1 MNREFFARFWLFALF
16 CALPVFATTAD
27 STVNA
32 GSAPEAA
39 QTLPDSAQASLS
51 KAPKSLEDAQV
62 ATETASEAR
71 AFKAEAPNFQ
81 EEADDSDSEPALDDS
96 LADEAPEVDSAFVLG
111 PGSRAFERGKTGIE
125 AIDTLPIY
133 EWDVETDHNSLP
145 LTMALSVL
153 PGGGHFYTGHYVRGG
168 FLLAIEAILA
178 YEVFYNK
185 AYQKDRRFE
194 QAAPYRDSVAYY
206 TSLMMQTTSYSE
218 LVELQEQRER
228 YANLVRNINDKKMEE
243 EDLRKAEMA
252 WLIGLHVY
260 GMFDA
265 YGIWAN
271 NQGHNVEKRSMMRAF
286 LWALIPGGGQFYNR
300 DYGKAGLVYMGLFGA
315 GVSIWTTQNLI
326 EYYLERRRT
335 MIGEDNDDEEE
346 RLTDRITHYRKNRNQ
361 YIWGSVIIYLYSI
374 GDAVVDAMLADFD
387 SPLHLAI
394 APVLEGGV
402 QAAVGLDF

>member
-1 MNREFFARFWLFALF
+1 MLFALF
-16 CALPVFATTAD
+16 GALPAFAATSD
-27 STVNA
+27 STGNA
-32 GSAPEAA
+32 ESAPAA
-39 QTLPDSAQASLS
+39 VQALPDSAQASLS
-51 KAPKSLEDAQV
+51 KAPESLEDAQV
-62 ATETASEAR
+62 AAETASGAR

-81 EEADDSDSEPALDDS
+81 EEANDSDSEPAPDDS

>member
-1 MNREFFARFWLFALF
+1 MLFALF
-16 CALPVFATTAD
+16 GALPVFAATSD
-27 STVNA
+27 STGNA
-32 GSAPEAA
+32 ESAPAA
-39 QTLPDSAQASLS
+39 VQALPDSAQASLS
-51 KAPKSLEDAQV
+51 KAPESLEDAQV
-62 ATETASEAR
+62 AAETASEAR
-71 AFKAEAPNFQ
+71 AFKADAPNFQ
-81 EEADDSDSEPALDDS
+81 EEADDSDSEPAPDDS
-96 LADEAPEVDSAFVLG
+96 LVDEAPEVDSAFVLG
-111 PGSRAFERGKTGIE
+111 PGSRAFERGKTGID